1 MALPTHCVT
10 LPGAKPFVRTVRCGA
25 LLELSFCTFPAL
37 SHPNPLRPSLISAVA
52 CALCFPHLLDPAAG
66 VRALLLTRQIL
77 RTVFPF
83 CIHSTYQTSAYN
95 KHLIRIF
102 NEFIS
107 IFMQFYGNR
116 MKLVVQVFSHLCCSC
131 SLLLDTEWG
140 RTCYYLNK
148 CNLVFLQFAVL
159 KFLRPFL

>member
-10 LPGAKPFVRTVRCGA
+10 LPRAKPFIRTVKCGA

-37 SHPNPLRPSLISAVA
+37 SHPDPLRPSLTSAVA
-52 CALCFPHLLDPAAG
+52 CALCFPHLLDPTAG
-66 VRALLLTRQIL
+66 VQASLLTRQIPS
-77 RTVFPF
+77 TVFPF
-83 CIHSTYQTSAYN
+83 RVHSTYSTSAHN

-107 IFMQFYGNR
+107 MFTQCYGNR
-116 MKLVVQVFSHLCCSC
+116 MKIVIWVFSRLCCSC
-131 SLLLDTEWG
+131 SVLLDTEWG
-140 RTCYYLNK
+140 MTCYHLNK
-148 CNLVFLQFAVL
+148 CNLAFLQFAVL